1 VKRSLVTG
9 GPYTTIAASIANTN
23 YTNSSAATCQT
34 YFYVVTITNAGNES
48 LPSTEVSTT
57 LPGVLPPQFTSA
69 DIGSPSPAGSASFC
83 GGQFIISG
91 GGADIWGTADA
102 FQYVYVYVPV
112 STNCD
117 IRARVVSVQN
127 TSNNAKAAV
136 MIRETLAAGSRRVL
150 ADVEPVTSTG
160 IEFIWR
166 ATNNGVSSSSS
177 VTGQTAPNWV
187 RLTRTN
193 NTFTAYYSGN
203 GSTWTQIGT
212 PTNIT
217 MAVSAYVGLAVCSH
231 NTAALCT
238 SLIDSVS
245 ASFLTNVPPVISWV
259 VPANNSTFIQPK
271 TITLTASAT
280 DADGTVTNVAFF
292 NGTTLLGNVT
302 TSVGNQYSLTWNN
315 AGVGS
320 YTLSASAT
328 DNSGATNK
336 SPATIAI
343 VVQPLTLTVS
353 GTQTNGQFG
362 LTFQGQNGQNY
373 VLETST
379 NLTTGWIPVWT
390 NAPINGQ
397 LMFTNANA
405 TDQARFYRVS
415 Q

>member
-1 VKRSLVTG
+1 LTG
-9 GPYTTIAASIANTN
+9 
-23 YTNSSAATCQT
+23 
-34 YFYVVTITNAGNES
+34 
-48 LPSTEVSTT
+48 
-57 LPGVLPPQFTSA
+57 LPPQFTSA

-83 GGQFIISG
+83 GGQFTISG
-91 GGADIWGTADA
+91 GGADIWGNADA
-102 FQYVYVYVPV
+102 FQFVYVYVPI

-150 ADVEPVTSTG
+150 ADVEPVTTTG

-166 ATNNGVSSSSS
+166 ATNNSASSSSS

-203 GSTWTQIGT
+203 GTTWTQIGT
-212 PTNIT
+212 STNIT
-217 MAVSAYVGLAVCSH
+217 MAVGAYVGLAVCSH
-231 NTAALCT
+231 NTSSLCT

-245 ASFLTNVPPVISWV
+245 ASFLATNMPPVISWV
-259 VPANNSTFIQPK
+259 IPTNNSTFIQPN

-292 NGTTLLGNVT
+292 NGATLLGNVT
-302 TSVGNQYSLTWNN
+302 TGVGNQYSLTWSN
-315 AGVGS
+315 AAVGS
-320 YTLSASAT
+320 YTLNASAT
-328 DNSGATNK
+328 DNSGATNT
-336 SPATIAI
+336 SPATITI
-343 VVQPLTLTVS
+343 VVQPLTLTVN
-353 GTQTNGQFG
+353 GTQTSGQFG

-379 NLTTGWIPVWT
+379 NLMTGWTPVWT
-390 NAPINGQ
+390 NAPINGL

>member
-1 VKRSLVTG
+1 
-9 GPYTTIAASIANTN
+9 
-23 YTNSSAATCQT
+23 
-34 YFYVVTITNAGNES
+34 
-48 LPSTEVSTT
+48 
-57 LPGVLPPQFTSA
+57 
-69 DIGSPSPAGSASFC
+69 
-83 GGQFIISG
+83 
-91 GGADIWGTADA
+91 
-102 FQYVYVYVPV
+102 
-112 STNCD
+112 
-117 IRARVVSVQN
+117 
-127 TSNNAKAAV
+127 
-136 MIRETLAAGSRRVL
+136 VL
-150 ADVEPVTSTG
+150 ADVEPVTSAG

-166 ATNNGVSSSSS
+166 ATNNSASSSSS

-203 GSTWTQIGT
+203 GTTWTQIGT

-217 MAVSAYVGLAVCSH
+217 MAVGAYVGLAVCSH
-231 NTAALCT
+231 NTASLCA

-245 ASFLTNVPPVISWV
+245 ASFLTANMPPVINWV
-259 VPANNSTFIQPK
+259 VPTNNSTFIQPN

-280 DADGTVTNVAFF
+280 DSDGTVTNVAFF

-302 TSVGNQYSLTWNN
+302 TGVGNQYSLTWSN
-315 AGVGS
+315 AAVGS

-328 DNSGATNK
+328 DNSGATNT

-343 VVQPLTLTVS
+343 LVQPLTLTVS

-373 VLETST
+373 VLLTST
-379 NLTTGWIPVWT
+379 NLMMGWTPVWT
-390 NAPINGQ
+390 NAPINGL